1 MINERC
7 EVRGVSRG
15 RWARGAA
22 VLVAATVAAG
32 GVAAAAIPSNNVI
45 DACYAQGG
53 VLRVIDSS
61 TQCRAGETSLAWNAQ
76 GPVGPQGPAG
86 PAGPLGPMGPQGLQ
100 GAIGPAGAPGPA
112 GPQGPAGPAGP
123 STPTPARLAA
133 NIATVPIL
141 KATTD
146 SSFIQVASISLP
158 AGSYS
163 LIWKG
168 HVGGGSDGLGIICD
182 LLNGS
187 QILDRF
193 SHTGFDDFN
202 GVTGSMVATV
212 TLPSPGT
219 VRVACITSRNGIEV
233 SDVKLLATAV
243 TLF

>member
-1 MINERC
+1 MSNERC
-7 EVRGVSRG
+7 EVRGVSRW
-15 RWARGAA
+15 RWARGTA

-32 GVAAAAIPSNNVI
+32 GVAAAAIPNGNVI

-86 PAGPLGPMGPQGLQ
+86 PAGPPGPMGPQGLQ

-141 KATTD
+141 KN
-146 SSFIQVASISLP
+146 SGYFQVASIPLP

-163 LIWKG
+163 VIWKG
-168 HVGGGSDGLGIICD
+168 LVIGGSDGLSIGCD
-182 LLNGS
+182 LSNGS

-193 SHTGFDDFN
+193 IHSIDVDSSL
-202 GVTGSMVATV
+202 VTGSMVATV

-219 VRVACITSRNGIEV
+219 VRVECVTSRNGIEV
-233 SDVKLLATAV
+233 RDVKVLATAV